1 MTKFSEAER
10 GALKDR
16 AKELKTGKNADT
28 EPELLAKIATMP
40 EADREI
46 AGRLHE
52 VVKAAAPDLKPKLW
66 YGMPAYYLD
75 GKMVCFFQPASKF
88 KARYG
93 MFGFSDAARLD
104 DGAMWPC
111 YYAVAAL
118 DADVEAR
125 ITALVKQA
133 AGA

>member
-1 MTKFSEAER
+1 MTKFSEAEL

-16 AKELKTGKNADT
+16 AKELKGAST
-28 EPELLAKIATMP
+28 ETELLAKIAAMP

-52 VVKAAAPDLKPKLW
+52 VVKAAAPDLMPKLW
-66 YGMPAYYLD
+66 YGMPAYYRN
-75 GKMVCFFQPASKF
+75 GKMICFFQPASKF

-93 MFGFSDAARLD
+93 MFGFSDNASLD
-104 DGAMWPC
+104 DGNFWPC

-125 ITALVKQA
+125 IAALVKQA
-133 AGA
+133 VS

>member
-16 AKELKTGKNADT
+16 AKELKGAST
-28 EPELLAKIATMP
+28 ESELLAKIAAMP

-52 VVKAAAPDLKPKLW
+52 VVTAASPDLMPKLW
-66 YGMPAYYLD
+66 YGMPAYYRN

-93 MFGFSDAARLD
+93 MFGFSDNAALD
-104 DGAMWPC
+104 DGNMWPC
-111 YYAVAAL
+111 YYAVATL
-118 DADVEAR
+118 DADVETR
-125 ITALVKQA
+125 IAALVKQA
-133 AGA
+133 VN